1 MSDAFQT
8 HGAFSWS
15 ELQTNDVERA
25 KAFYTEVV
33 GWEIEEME
41 MPVGK
46 YTVLKAGGQPVG
58 GIMQTPAEA
67 GDAPPHWGTFVT
79 VDDVDARTEKARAAG
94 ASIMMPP
101 MDIPGV
107 GRFSVL
113 QDPTGA
119 SIALITYEQKDA

>member
-8 HGAFSWS
+8 HGAFSWC

-25 KAFYTEVV
+25 KAFYTEVI
-33 GWEIEEME
+33 GWETEEMD

-58 GIMQTPAEA
+58 GIMKTPAEA
-67 GDAPPHWGTFVT
+67 GDAPPQWGTFVT

-94 ASIMMPP
+94 ANIMMPP

-119 SIALITYEQKDA
+119 SIALITYEQRDA